1 MKVLVQTFELPY
13 GKESVRFELGS
24 NHPVTQANLNTLPEI
39 DLAGDLD
46 KALDKPIGSIPLEE
60 LARGVK
66 SVLIICDDNT
76 RPTPAHLILPSV
88 LERLGA
94 AGVGRENISI
104 LIAGGSHRPMTEE
117 ELIEKVGVEVYN
129 SVPVYNHE
137 FDNKEKLVHLG
148 ETKNGTPIWINKMV
162 FDADLVLAV
171 GAIVPHR
178 YCGWSGGGKIIQPG
192 VCGEETTIATHL
204 MITKDESITLGNID
218 NPVRKEIDDIAL
230 RAGLKFIVNA
240 ILDAE
245 QRVVGLV
252 AGDPLQAHRAGV
264 EVAKKVYGVPLQPAD
279 LVVISSFPAD
289 LNFWQAG
296 KALYSADLA
305 VKRGGTI
312 ILVTPALEGPGEHL
326 EFLTLM
332 AKGYEEIIA
341 LLDQGAV
348 EDKIGAAGALAVA
361 IVKQHAQIKL
371 VTDGLTDEQVEWM
384 GFKRYDPSELQ
395 RAVSEALAG
404 LGEGATVNVI
414 HEGAEILPLID

>member
-1 MKVLVQTFELPY
+1 MVQAIELPY
-13 GKESVRFELGS
+13 GKKSVCFELD
-24 NHPVTQANLNTLPEI
+24 PDIQVTQANLNTLPEI
-39 DLAGDLD
+39 DLAGALEKSLD
-46 KALDKPIGSIPLEE
+46 SPIGIGPLGE
-60 LARGVK
+60 LAKGLE
-66 SVLIICDDNT
+66 SILIICDDNT

-94 AGVGRENISI
+94 AGVAREHISI

-117 ELIEKVGVEVYN
+117 ELIEKVGAEVFA
-129 SVPVYNHE
+129 SVSVFNHE

-162 FDADLVLAV
+162 FDADLVLGI

-204 MITKDESITLGNID
+204 MITKDESITLGNIE

-240 ILDAE
+240 ILDAD

-252 AGDPLQAHRAGV
+252 SGHPLLAHRAGV
-264 EVAKKVYGVPLQPAD
+264 EIAKKVYGVPLQQAD

-312 ILVTPALEGPGEHL
+312 ILVTPAVEGPGEHL

-332 AKGYEEIIA
+332 NKDYDEILA
-341 LLDQGAV
+341 LLDKGEV
-348 EDKIGAAGALAVA
+348 EDQIGAAGALAVA
-361 IVKQHAQIKL
+361 IVKQRAQIKI
-371 VTDGLTDEQVEWM
+371 VSDGLTDEQVEWM
-384 GFKRYDPSELQ
+384 GFERYDAEELQ
-395 RAVSEALAG
+395 SAVSDALAT
-404 LGEGATVNVI
+404 LGEGATVSVI

>member
-1 MKVLVQTFELPY
+1 VKVLVQTFELPY
-13 GKESVRFELGS
+13 GNQSLHFTLEAKAQ
-24 NHPVTQANLNTLPEI
+24 VTQATLNTLPEI
-39 DLAGDLD
+39 NLAEELERVLD
-46 KALDKPIGSIPLEE
+46 HPTGCQSLEE
-60 LARGVK
+60 MAQELK
-66 SVLIICDDNT
+66 SVLLICDDNT

-88 LERLGA
+88 IERLRA
-94 AGVGRENISI
+94 AGVGLENIAI

-117 ELIEKVGVEVYN
+117 ELIAKVGPEVYS
-129 SVPVYNHE
+129 SVQVFNHE
-137 FDNKEKLVHLG
+137 FDNKDKLVYLG
-148 ETKNGTPIWINKMV
+148 DTKNGTPIWINKMV
-162 FDADLVLAV
+162 FDADLVL
-171 GAIVPHR
+171 GIGGIVPHR

-240 ILDAE
+240 ILDAN

-252 AGDPLQAHRAGV
+252 AGDPIQTHREGV
-264 EVAKKVYGVPLQPAD
+264 GMARKGYWVPLQKAD
-279 LVVISSFPAD
+279 LVITSSFPAD

-305 VKRGGTI
+305 VKPGGTI

-332 AKGYEEIIA
+332 SKPYDEILA
-341 LLDQGAV
+341 MVDNNEV

-361 IVKQHAQIKL
+361 IVKQRAQVKI
-371 VTDGLTDEQVEWM
+371 VSDGLTDEQVEWM
-384 GFKRYDPSELQ
+384 GFKRYEPSALQ
-395 RAVSEALAG
+395 TAIVDALAD
-404 LGEGATVNVI
+404 LGENPTINII
-414 HEGAEILPLID
+414 HEGAEILPLLD